1 MSLDKINP
9 IEAITAEMEKLLKQ
23 PDKIGIMSVKSAN
36 QWVDDA
42 LEEPDPK
49 HYFYDLLVEGECTVL
64 FASSN
69 AGKSILAT
77 QMAEAVARENTV
89 LYLDCELSAKQF
101 QMRYVEENGPRTI
114 HRFPDT
120 LLRAEIRPEDIVD
133 TNLEDAILESVASAA
148 EHRNIRHIF
157 IDNITFLLN
166 DSENGEAAGAF
177 MKKILSLKRHYGLTL
192 VIVGHSPK
200 REPRSP
206 LTQNDLAGSAKLM
219 NFFDAGIAIGRSAK
233 DAGLRY
239 IKQVK
244 VRIGVNQYDG
254 EKVLLFKLQQVRGYT
269 QFVYEDTVCESDHL
283 RPKNAFT
290 EAEDLQELIDLQA
303 QHKTVRQIAEET
315 GFAPTTVHR
324 KLKKAEQLGYKPSSG
339 SLCSVP
345 FQPCVG
351 QAEQKDESDLYD

>member
-1 MSLDKINP
+1 MPHDDKHYQ
-9 IEAITAEMEKLLKQ
+9 KLQRTFKFVFDALWLVAVVLIVGLLLIWLY
-23 PDKIGIMSVKSAN
+23 DKIGGTFLPRPWKIVF
-36 QWVDDA
+36 
-42 LEEPDPK
+42 LII
-49 HYFYDLLVEGECTVL
+49 
-64 FASSN
+64 FA
-69 AGKSILAT
+69 ILA
-77 QMAEAVARENTV
+77 A
-89 LYLDCELSAKQF
+89 
-101 QMRYVEENGPRTI
+101 
-114 HRFPDT
+114 
-120 LLRAEIRPEDIVD
+120 
-133 TNLEDAILESVASAA
+133 
-148 EHRNIRHIF
+148 
-157 IDNITFLLN
+157 
-166 DSENGEAAGAF
+166 
-177 MKKILSLKRHYGLTL
+177 LTL

-200 REPRSP
+200 REPRSQ

-244 VRIGVNQYDG
+244 VRTGVNQYDG
-254 EKVLLFKLQQVRGYT
+254 EKVLLCKLQQVRGYT

-339 SLCSVP
+339 TQCPVP
-345 FQPCVG
+345 FQSCVE
-351 QAEQKDESDLYD
+351 QAEQEDGSDHFD